1 MPRAIWSGAIS
12 FGLVSIPVKLFS
24 AINHKNVSFN
34 QLDSATNSRIRQ
46 KRVNADGE
54 EVPYDRIVKGYEVAK
69 DSYVIV
75 TDEEL
80 ASLAPKAS
88 RMIDISDF
96 VDGAAIDP
104 VFYDS
109 PYYLV
114 PEELARK
121 SYVLLSRAMEESNRV
136 AIATFVMRTK
146 QYLVAIRSVDGALMM
161 STMVYADEVVSPAD
175 IPGLEEIGDVAAT
188 EAELALADQL
198 IDSLS
203 SDFEP
208 DRYQDSYRLQVL
220 DLLEAKA
227 SGQVTSVEAVP
238 AAADEGVIDLL
249 AALEASVNAAKEAR
263 RNAGS
268 SAPTA
273 DGADASEEEA
283 AAAPKTRSRAKAKA
297 VAADEG
303 AAPTASKRVA
313 TRGGG
318 GAKDSGDDKASSG
331 AGGKASGGKG
341 KTAAKKTRAA

>member
-46 KRVNADGE
+46 KRVNAEGE

-80 ASLAPKAS
+80 AALSPKAS

-96 VDGAAIDP
+96 VDGADIDP

-121 SYVLLSRAMEESNRV
+121 SYVLLCRAMEESNRV

-146 QYLVAIRSVDGALMM
+146 QYLVAIRPVDGALMM
-161 STMVYADEVVSPAD
+161 STMVYADEVVAPAE
-175 IPGLEEIGDVAAT
+175 IPGLEELADVTAT

-208 DRYQDSYRLQVL
+208 ERYQDNYRLQVL

-227 SGQVTSVEAVP
+227 TGQVTSVEAVP

-263 RNAGS
+263 RSAGGGS
-268 SAPTA
+268 DGEAEAP
-273 DGADASEEEA
+273 A
-283 AAAPKTRSRAKAKA
+283 AEPKRRSRSKA
-297 VAADEG
+297 VAASDDDG
-303 AAPTASKRVA
+303 AVTATKPVRGKGSGGTGSKGS
-313 TRGGG
+313 TDG
-318 GAKDSGDDKASSG
+318 SSSG
-331 AGGKASGGKG
+331 AKG
-341 KTAAKKTRAA
+341 KTKAKAPAKKTRAA